1 VKAFE
6 YDQMG
11 RQVRE
16 RVVTL
21 GQGVDGSVRRIET
34 EYELRGL
41 PVNGAS
47 R

>member
-1 VKAFE
+1 
-6 YDQMG
+6 MG
-11 RQVRE
+11 QQIRE

-21 GQGVDGSVRRIET
+21 GQGVDGSVRRIES
-34 EYELRGL
+34 ECDIRVL